1 LQSTIILPVAG
12 QTTARH
18 FLVENQWQRLAQIAI
33 ENEEGLVCKDV
44 GVEDGSVGSS
54 EIVTSLLK
62 QIGSKSEETFL

>member
-1 LQSTIILPVAG
+1 MIILPVSG

-18 FLVENQWQRLAQIAI
+18 FLVENQWQGLAQIAI

-54 EIVTSLLK
+54 EIVTS
-62 QIGSKSEETFL
+62 